1 MLALFYVMFY
11 LQPNVWQST
20 RIATLSLHT
29 TQSYDKTIG
38 NFDALAKITGSF
50 APEGNDA
57 LIFRE
62 SVLTSWVNIA
72 IAVTCISSTIR
83 AQNWTCTAGPAWG
96 NNKNCPKF
104 SLEFSVL

>member
-1 MLALFYVMFY
+1 MFDNPPG
-11 LQPNVWQST
+11 LQHF
-20 RIATLSLHT
+20 LL

-62 SVLTSWVNIA
+62 SVLTS
-72 IAVTCISSTIR
+72 
-83 AQNWTCTAGPAWG
+83 
-96 NNKNCPKF
+96 
-104 SLEFSVL
+104 